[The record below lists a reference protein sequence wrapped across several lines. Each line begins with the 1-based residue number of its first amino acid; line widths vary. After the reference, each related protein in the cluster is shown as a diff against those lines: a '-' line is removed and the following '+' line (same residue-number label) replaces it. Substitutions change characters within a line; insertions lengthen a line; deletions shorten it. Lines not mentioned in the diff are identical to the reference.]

1 MNEKYSVEFGSTA
14 ESYLRSHIKKGIGA
28 PTTAAVNSF
37 YSYINIYVSCLP
49 PSRVDPESVQ
59 ANWLFDAAC
68 ELGDEIRADVR
79 MNVKLAACSG
89 SLARTKE
96 QVLLAVGEQESR
108 IIRQT
113 LNGGGKAARALL
125 AKGGNNATNNA
136 TDATDASDAAGF
148 EERIIK
154 ALEARMDPRRSRKGN
169 GKRKSESEQDA
180 DDKKFKAAK
189 EQFAAETKRLYGDGT
204 PWKERAWHKGDQP
217 CHCGGEHWIGDHR
230 KSTASSGGAGKLAHF
245 EDGDSDEEG
254 GDPFATLF
262 AESFADIQF
271 SSSSAGTIA
280 TGKARMARVA
290 SPY

>member
-1 MNEKYSVEFGSTA
+1 MARRRRAHRRSVQKVRRLSFLAHITTANREIVTFIEGRISDRATRKEYGDVAGLDGLLLILHCRSMNEKYSVEFGSTA

-49 PSRVDPESVQ
+49 PSRVDHESVQ

-96 QVLLAVGEQESR
+96 NRYSWLWGSRNRASFAKRSTGGARPLAPYSPRG
-108 IIRQT
+108 
-113 LNGGGKAARALL
+113 
-125 AKGGNNATNNA
+125 ATTPRPNNA
-136 TDATDASDAAGF
+136 TDATDAPDATGF

-180 DDKKFKAAK
+180 DYKKFKAAK
-189 EQFAAETKRLYGDGT
+189 EQFAA
-204 PWKERAWHKGDQP
+204 
-217 CHCGGEHWIGDHR
+217 
-230 KSTASSGGAGKLAHF
+230 
-245 EDGDSDEEG
+245 
-254 GDPFATLF
+254 
-262 AESFADIQF
+262 
-271 SSSSAGTIA
+271 
-280 TGKARMARVA
+280 
-290 SPY
+290 